1 MAAPAAGTGLVEYP
15 EGTQN
20 REHDA
25 IPFQEAG
32 DSDGGGKL
40 RVAPGPCSPHSTAAP
55 SPIGGGE
62 PPPTHATISPAS
74 APSQHEDRELARVQE
89 RLAASSSDDVSDLRA
104 RMAQKDAE
112 LRELREKLAASE
124 REASHLREMVTMV
137 EVLDVDAGKSA
148 WVHDCEAEPA
158 AECVAKERNAG
169 ATKRLDF
176 DGSARPNQIF
186 CGQESVYLIC

>member
-1 MAAPAAGTGLVEYP
+1 MRALTGMAAPAAGTGLVEYP

-25 IPFQEAG
+25 MPFQEAG

-40 RVAPGPCSPHSTAAP
+40 RVAPGPSPAAP
-55 SPIGGGE
+55 S
-62 PPPTHATISPAS
+62 PPTHATISPAS

-89 RLAASSSDDVSDLRA
+89 RLAASSSDDVSDMRA
-104 RMAQKDAE
+104 RMAQMDAE

-124 REASHLREMVTMV
+124 REASHLREMVTVV
-137 EVLDVDAGKSA
+137 EVLDVDAGKSI

-158 AECVAKERNAG
+158 AECVAKERDAG

-176 DGSARPNQIF
+176 DDSARPNQIF